1 MYTGGCWYY
10 IPHLRFHL
18 ASIGSRFKCAPVF
31 VCVRFI
37 ITTFV
42 GLKFQPKSTHN
53 HIMSFSC
60 RNAKRFTY
68 TRCVRLRERERKP
81 PCQVNDSRFATL
93 KTFWSKLGFFHCH
106 SVPALLLANQAK
118 RCVWCTPLMEC
129 WPTIAFH
136 PFYSFARRRS
146 LFLKLILKWCLT
158 PFVYIKL
165 LVRLHARQLTGGK
178 NYTLD
183 TYVRM

>member
-1 MYTGGCWYY
+1 M
-10 IPHLRFHL
+10 LND
-18 ASIGSRFKCAPVF
+18 S
-31 VCVRFI
+31 
-37 ITTFV
+37 
-42 GLKFQPKSTHN
+42 
-53 HIMSFSC
+53 HIQDAWDC
-60 RNAKRFTY
+60 G
-68 TRCVRLRERERKP
+68 RERKP

-136 PFYSFARRRS
+136 PFYSFARWRS

-178 NYTLD
+178 KLHSRYIRENVEWRNTWTRLVAQRRLWKYMVTESVVQTWGSTKEHFSINQGKRD
-183 TYVRM
+183 FIFIIK